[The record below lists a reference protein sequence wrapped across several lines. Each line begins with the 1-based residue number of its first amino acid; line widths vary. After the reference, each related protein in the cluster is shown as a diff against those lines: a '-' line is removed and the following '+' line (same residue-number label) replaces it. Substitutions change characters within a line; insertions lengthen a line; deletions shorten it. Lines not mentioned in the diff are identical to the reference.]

1 MRFLNG
7 SDGSRARDLR
17 LDGPTEN
24 RHTGVTQHHTLPRAR
39 RNASLRPVS
48 PSDALPV
55 AVKHGTLY
63 TVREGA
69 PENQPDVYPLARAIG
84 CRSGAVRII
93 DVGCGQAGKLLR
105 LANDFELIG
114 IDVRTN
120 IETRR
125 ALGSEHRWIEWD
137 PESSPP
143 LPLDPA
149 LADRAIVICA
159 DVIEHLIDPRPLL
172 SGLRLLVEQGATLVL
187 STPGRNRTR
196 GIEDLGPPA
205 STHRVREWMLVELG
219 DLLRAANL
227 PPTFLG
233 LTVNSSHDLE
243 KDTSLAIVE
252 PPPERDVLA
261 PPSNFRVR
269 AVVHTFNERDVIV
282 PIVERLLRQQIEVI
296 LLDNWSTDGTVEFVR
311 SALGESAVRVAR
323 FPENGP
329 DGTWEWG
336 AQLDY
341 AEMLLRAQPDGW
353 AIHHDAD
360 EIREAPWAGCDLR
373 AGLWNVESR
382 GYNAV
387 DHTVVDFRPID
398 DTWAEGL
405 DPSAAFEW
413 FEFGQRAGHLV
424 QVKAWKNDGQAV
436 GLAHSGGH
444 SATAFDG
451 ARVFPYKFLLRHYSL
466 RSSEHGRRKVFN
478 ERRNRVAAH
487 EHERGWNVHYD
498 DFAEDAP
505 FQWKAKE
512 LRRFDPGTFPA
523 EFLTERLAGVGIH
536 RDPDGLAAF
545 PRS

>member
-1 MRFLNG
+1 MGPALDDESEFLDTRRMRD
-7 SDGSRARDLR
+7 SKD
-17 LDGPTEN
+17 
-24 RHTGVTQHHTLPRAR
+24 AR
-39 RNASLRPVS
+39 RRVS
-48 PSDALPV
+48 DV
-55 AVKHGTLY
+55 
-63 TVREGA
+63 A
-69 PENQPDVYPLARAIG
+69 PEAAPEHQPDVYPLVEAIARRNGAI
-84 CRSGAVRII
+84 RII
-93 DVGCGQAGKLLR
+93 DVGCGQAGNLLR
-105 LANDFELIG
+105 LSNDFELIG

-125 ALGSEHRWIEWD
+125 ALGPEHRWIEWD
-137 PESSPP
+137 LESSRS

-149 LADRAIVICA
+149 LADRAIVVCA
-159 DVIEHLIDPRPLL
+159 NVIEHFTDPRPLL
-172 SGLRLLVEQGATLVL
+172 SGLRLLVAQGATLVL
-187 STPGRNRTR
+187 STPARNRARRIGWTQ
-196 GIEDLGPPA
+196 
-205 STHRVREWMLVELG
+205 VELG
-219 DLLRAANL
+219 NLLHAANL

-233 LTVNSSHDLE
+233 LTVNNSVDLE
-243 KDTSLAIVE
+243 KSTSLAIVE
-252 PPPERDVLA
+252 PPAERDLPA

-296 LLDNWSTDGTVEFVR
+296 LLDNWSTDGTVELVR
-311 SALGESAVRVAR
+311 SALGESAVRVER
-323 FPENGP
+323 FPETGR

-341 AEMLLRAQPDGW
+341 AELLLRAQPGGW

-373 AGLWNVESR
+373 AGLWKVESR

-398 DTWAEGL
+398 DAWAEGL

-413 FEFGQRAGHLV
+413 FEFGQRAGHLF
-424 QVKAWKNDGQAV
+424 QVKAWRNDGQAV
-436 GLAHSGGH
+436 GLAQSGGH
-444 SATAFDG
+444 LATAFDG

-505 FQWKAKE
+505 FQWQAKD

-536 RDPDGLAAF
+536 RGPDGLATF